1 VEGWLAGLM
10 FPALFALV
18 FMGVPVAFA
27 LMTTSLAFGWLA
39 FGDAIGLQLLNRL
52 LEIAQSFLFAAVPMF
67 VLMGAVLERSGLAE
81 RLFLA
86 LQLPL
91 GRVRGG
97 VALAAMAMG
106 GIFAAATGIIGAV
119 EVVIGLMVVP
129 VMLRRGYDKGLISAR

>member
-1 VEGWLAGLM
+1 
-10 FPALFALV
+10 
-18 FMGVPVAFA
+18 
-27 LMTTSLAFGWLA
+27 
-39 FGDAIGLQLLNRL
+39 
-52 LEIAQSFLFAAVPMF
+52 MF

-129 VMLRRGYDKGLISAR
+129 IMLRAATTRG